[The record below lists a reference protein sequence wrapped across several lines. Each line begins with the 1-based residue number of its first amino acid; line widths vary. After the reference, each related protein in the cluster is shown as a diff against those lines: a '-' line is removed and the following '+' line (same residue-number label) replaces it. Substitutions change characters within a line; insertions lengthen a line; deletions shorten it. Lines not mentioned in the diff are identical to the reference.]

1 MEAYGLSTVF
11 YEAYIR
17 EKTMYGI
24 YVIRGIYDLADPEKG
39 KKTLYRISAAKNA
52 AIVLEEFVKLVSKLR

>member
-1 MEAYGLSTVF
+1 M
-11 YEAYIR
+11 
-17 EKTMYGI
+17 MYGI